1 MSWTWRWPV
10 GANGP
15 DNPSDDRETSP
26 RVVPIRPQP
35 RSEPDVADVNAS
47 MLDPTFDVAAH
58 CREEI
63 AFAMRQ
69 VELDRSSVPAPVPFA
84 EPDPTAERDR
94 LALLDEQAFRKR
106 FWFKVGEAQRA
117 KILAFKKTTGVTD
130 GEIALLWWT
139 DSLDTGG
146 PSVRLAA
153 SRVKYLRGYAVL
165 SVFSVLSLT
174 IFAHMIFVPAP
185 TAASLAARLLAFV
198 FCIVVWCAAM
208 IIDIRPY
215 AICMRL
221 QKEADQAAKRSTG
234 PGGRQDDS

>member
-1 MSWTWRWPV
+1 MD
-10 GANGP
+10 ANGP
-15 DNPSDDRETSP
+15 DKPHDERETRP

-35 RSEPDVADVNAS
+35 RSEPDVAGVQAS

-94 LALLDEQAFRKR
+94 LALLDEQAFLKR

-117 KILAFKKTTGVTD
+117 KILAFKKATGVTD

-146 PSVRLAA
+146 SSVRLAP
-153 SRVKYLRGYAVL
+153 SRLKYLRGYAVL
-165 SVFSVLSLT
+165 SVFSMLLLT
-174 IFAHMIFVPAP
+174 IFAHMIFSPAP
-185 TAASLAARLLAFV
+185 TAASLVARLLAFV
-198 FCIVVWCAAM
+198 SCIVVWCAAM
-208 IIDIRPY
+208 ILDVRPY
-215 AICMRL
+215 SICMRL
-221 QKEADQAAKRSTG
+221 KKEAGQAAKTLVSSGTRH
-234 PGGRQDDS
+234 DDS